1 MYAYPI
7 HAHMHTDDNN
17 DVIQGKV
24 CSRGSCMVCVYTG
37 EYITY
42 KLYRRYIHIHVHVQ
56 CMEGSHSVR
65 YACSIIQII

>member
-24 CSRGSCMVCVYTG
+24 CSRGSCTVCVYTG

-42 KLYRRYIHIHVHVQ
+42 KLYRRYIHVQ
-56 CMEGSHSVR
+56 CMIGSHSVR
-65 YACSIIQII
+65 CVCVV